1 MECPLRLVEGFDELV
16 KAHHPASASVLAV
29 LNSGTVCE
37 NLYGRSVEGDED
49 EAAAATGHVAARV
62 QESGAGQPGAA
73 GAPKTAT
80 PLSAPPVPEVRPHV
94 AMVVAAGMDAGGRSG
109 AECRYLRRAVQA
121 LLGVA
126 VVALAMVNG
135 GLITSYISRN
145 SGDGTGQRY
154 ARWGLWQQAATTSS
168 PLHVVP
174 EDPDERRIGA
184 EDEQVGMDDDGN
196 QQSAGSAEAESFG
209 ENDKNA
215 EGIKKDINDR
225 NAARTSNSSA
235 SRPLRTPTKRI
246 PRHYPPQPERDAR
259 RLRFKDSDTACSQ
272 PECLWYLHHTNNKL
286 DHSVN
291 PCDDFYGH
299 VCGPRWFSPNAKP
312 TFEAES
318 IEKLMSCLDVNIR
331 VEKHNPL
338 RWVRN
343 VAFIYQSCLTSN
355 GSRGI
360 REQLLGRQ
368 HKKPPAPPQSFT
380 NAPAVVFRIGLQ
392 KLVPELQS
400 SYLEH
405 LGVNP
410 LASVYVGPVEP
421 QGTEDAY
428 QYVPY
433 VDSPELVIK
442 RFFLRYPDRTEGD
455 YKRLIEKSLADVEN
469 PSLVASKVV
478 YMEKR
483 LMNIVSK
490 YGTKNQANTAF
501 TSGMRTF
508 GNSTVRWLS
517 HLFPRSFGGRLNIRI
532 LDEDYVRHVTELLK
546 HVFTPDDVA
555 DYFYFRTLVE
565 YSSFLNIT
573 PLIPL
578 SYDTHLN
585 SVPLRIQ
592 GCLHMVENL
601 YKHGMRMLGIEA
613 LGGNLGVWRIPFQ
626 REVEGLFEDIRH
638 SLQRFVRFWFSG
650 NTVNIALRKLRSMKL
665 AYLGAN
671 AAYPT
676 SYATTTPDVRG
687 LKDFGALIKDSVR
700 RAFNGTSNYDYLH
713 RTSVFST
720 SVEYNTDTN
729 SLYVPHALVTMAVL
743 FSETLHPIFVPIL
756 GAKMLQGIMKA
767 IDVRGSDDT
776 RGAGAYRSWWNAED
790 WNRYENRSSC
800 FLEQLDSGVSKV
812 SPRTTFRPFLDD
824 FMADSAAIAPLLD
837 VYDRRV
843 ADRSDQFRFSPKI
856 FYYAYAMGQCEKPGT
871 DTVQIRY
878 KHAIPARLRVN
889 NALANDEHFQKTAP
903 VGIEIVSQTA
913 AHGYQADPDLYTYP
927 GARMHFV

>member
-1 MECPLRLVEGFDELV
+1 M
-16 KAHHPASASVLAV
+16 
-29 LNSGTVCE
+29 
-37 NLYGRSVEGDED
+37 
-49 EAAAATGHVAARV
+49 EAAGLT
-62 QESGAGQPGAA
+62 
-73 GAPKTAT
+73 
-80 PLSAPPVPEVRPHV
+80 
-94 AMVVAAGMDAGGRSG
+94 
-109 AECRYLRRAVQA
+109 ECRCLRRAVQA

-135 GLITSYISRN
+135 GLLTSYFSGN
-145 SGDGTGQRY
+145 SGDGFGLRY
-154 ARWGLWQQAATTSS
+154 ARWGLWQQAGTTPS
-168 PLHVVP
+168 PLDTDLQDGAQRRL
-174 EDPDERRIGA
+174 ESEDERVEMG
-184 EDEQVGMDDDGN
+184 DGGP
-196 QQSAGSAEAESFG
+196 QLSARSGDAEAMEESDKKVAG
-209 ENDKNA
+209 IPKGDNDK
-215 EGIKKDINDR
+215 
-225 NAARTSNSSA
+225 RTERPTNSSA
-235 SRPLRTPTKRI
+235 PRLLRHPTKRI
-246 PRHYPPQPERDAR
+246 ARHYPPQPERDAR

-286 DHSVN
+286 DRSVN

-318 IEKLMSCLDVNIR
+318 VEKLMSCLDVNIR
-331 VEKHNPL
+331 VEKHSPL
-338 RWVRN
+338 HWVRN

-355 GSRGI
+355 GSREI
-360 REQLLGRQ
+360 REQLFARQ
-368 HKKPPAPPQSFT
+368 HKRPPASSRSFPDV
-380 NAPAVVFRIGLQ
+380 PAVVFRIGLQ
-392 KLVPELQS
+392 GLVPQLQS
-400 SYLEH
+400 DYMDQ

-410 LASVYVGPVEP
+410 LASVYVAPAGQ
-421 QGTEDAY
+421 QGAGGEN

-433 VDSPELVIK
+433 VDSPELLMK
-442 RFFLRYPDRTEGD
+442 RFFLRYPDRTESD
-455 YKRLIEKSLADVEN
+455 YKRLIEKSLFDVEN
-469 PSLVASKVV
+469 ASQVASKIV

-483 LMNIVSK
+483 LMNIVSN
-490 YGTKNQANTAF
+490 YGAKIKASTAV
-501 TSGMRTF
+501 TDRMTTF

-517 HLFPRSFGGRLNIRI
+517 HLFPKSFGGRLNVRI

-592 GCLHMVENL
+592 GCLHMVENI

-626 REVEGLFEDIRH
+626 REVEALFEDLRH

-650 NTVNIALRKLRSMKL
+650 NTVNTALRKLRSMKL

-676 SYATTTPDVRG
+676 SYATSTPDVRS

-700 RAFNGTSNYDYLH
+700 RAFNDTNNYDYLH

-720 SVEYNTDTN
+720 SVEYNADTN
-729 SLYVPHALVTMAVL
+729 SLYVPHALVTMPVL

-756 GAKMLQGIMKA
+756 GARMLLGIMKA
-767 IDVRGSDDT
+767 IDVRSSDESRDGS
-776 RGAGAYRSWWNAED
+776 AYRGWWNEED
-790 WNRYENRSSC
+790 WTKYRNRSAC
-800 FLEQLDSGVSKV
+800 FLEQLDDDVRRV
-812 SPRTTFRPFLDD
+812 SPRTSFRAFLDE
-824 FMADSAAIAPLLD
+824 FVAESATIEPLLD

-843 ADRSDQFRFSPKI
+843 ADRADKFRFSPKI
-856 FYYAYAMGQCEKPGT
+856 FYYAYAMGHCEKPGT

-878 KHAIPARLRVN
+878 KHAIPARVRVN
-889 NALANDEHFQKTAP
+889 NALANDAHFQKVFRCRRNSRMAP
-903 VGIEIVSQTA
+903 RRRCS
-913 AHGYQADPDLYTYP
+913 YWNK
-927 GARMHFV
+927 